1 VPTRGAGRQVG
12 NCPEVDNPTAGEQ
25 CEYFMRFDLQS
36 GQTPVPSGGYSIGTG
51 FEAYHF
57 VVDSYGTSDRGAQSE
72 HRQSFYIVGPSGG

>member
-1 VPTRGAGRQVG
+1 VPTRGTGQAIA
-12 NCPEVDNPTAGEQ
+12 NCPEVDTPTDAQQ

-57 VVDSYGTSDRGAQSE
+57 VVDSFGTSDRGAQSE
-72 HRQSFYIVGPSGG
+72 HRQSFYVVGPSGG